1 MNFNLQNLELPMD
14 NLSSQIGVSVNSD
27 FEGIQN
33 GGNHNVALAQQA
45 SWGNYASQNNQN
57 PQIKVDTWNQM
68 MPAYMGV
75 LQQNVQNKI
84 LESLIGPK
92 AGSVCTNKNL
102 KSYEEI
108 SKDNKT
114 ADVTTGTEAEKLQTM
129 FSNAM
134 LQNMGMPQ
142 IGSDGNAML
151 PIQAMLQQAYFN
163 AMLQAQKGLNMNG
176 GSLPVGEVMAHN
188 FAMNNNLSQPVM
200 GMSQPVMGMSQPVMG
215 MSQPGLAL
223 GANDVRSMVSGVM
236 GNSNGQRMVPSS
248 LSSVSSAHTSFS
260 LPGMPVGNNCAQNT
274 GARQC
279 RKPNCF
285 RPMPGVVGSDCL
297 PRKGVSQ
304 MNGMCP
310 PQYNRGRN
318 GSCVPKPAKQLR
330 RMNRAS
336 SSSGSSSMSSSV
348 SSAPRRGRGRGAK
361 SMCAQVNQGAK
372 QAQNNFV
379 MANCNAPGCTVKK
392 MRNGNLQCAKAR
404 N

>member
-45 SWGNYASQNNQN
+45 RWPNPVSQSPDVNK
-57 PQIKVDTWNQM
+57 IAITDWNQM
-68 MPAYMGV
+68 MPAYMNV
-75 LQQNVQNKI
+75 LQQDVQNKI
-84 LESLIGPK
+84 IQSLTGAK
-92 AGSVCTNKNL
+92 AGAVCTNKNL
-102 KSYEEI
+102 KAYKAGVDGL
-108 SKDNKT
+108 KDDTK
-114 ADVTTGTEAEKLQTM
+114 GTEAEKLQTM

-163 AMLQAQKGLNMNG
+163 AMIQAQQGLNMNG
-176 GSLPVGEVMAHN
+176 GALPVGEVMAHN
-188 FAMNNNLSQPVM
+188 FAMNNNL
-200 GMSQPVMGMSQPVMG
+200 SQPVMG